1 MGHAREDR
9 GMTPWRRDG
18 DDLVA
23 EFVDI
28 EVAVLQDL
36 AAQVAELLES
46 DEATDPARARLL
58 PDAYLN
64 DPDSAAE
71 FRRLT
76 ENELAARKAS
86 AVRFVAESVGP
97 AVRLDTTQSLDWLRA
112 LTDIRLVI
120 ASRLGI
126 ENDGDEGDDSSDEAR
141 FLRNAFDW
149 LGFLQDS
156 MLQVVDA

>member
-1 MGHAREDR
+1 
-9 GMTPWRRDG
+9 MTPWRRDG

-28 EVAVLQDL
+28 EVAILQDL

-46 DEATDPARARLL
+46 ADPNDPARSRLL

-64 DPDSAAE
+64 DPESAAE

-76 ENELAARKAS
+76 EAELAARKAS
-86 AVRFVAESVGP
+86 AVRFVADSVAP
-97 AVRLDTTQSLDWLRA
+97 AVRLDTAQTLDWLRA

-126 ENDGDEGDDSSDEAR
+126 ENDGDEGDDSSDEQR

-149 LGFLQDS
+149 LGYLQDS